1 MRESALAVLLAWI
14 LAAQQGLCGKL
25 EKIAQQ
31 PSNVLVDYYAYRHIS
46 IIHFNVPERTVA
58 VAFKFTAKEEKTG
71 GIGRCTPLN
80 ISLYLKSASLP
91 FVCPD
96 GSKVAAKLIEKKKRR
111 RQYSLEMQSDG
122 EQYIIKI
129 EAPSAGDW
137 YAIAFRSWTD
147 PEDGKIKQQDNEK
160 LLFAGLSAS
169 CETIMDA
176 EMFVEMPATTS
187 LVDSEIEYKVQL
199 DETSDTAIV
208 QYLIPD
214 VGLEE
219 LSLFLKSSCGEDC
232 NIVVYVTAE
241 DNLADGLLNSTA
253 MSLSFK
259 PYVDN
264 FHFVTLR
271 LLSGNAS
278 NVTMQLPMNHQT
290 DIGIDQV
297 TPVVLSRKSFPE
309 FFLFD
314 YEHLLGND
322 TKPQPFNVTAEALS
336 VLSFE
341 IGRVYDVGGT
351 VTLGFKL
358 IDVEEK
364 YKKNIV
370 LVACVSLGYYTNI
383 TSGGGC
389 VRARS
394 LTTADMYVNA
404 TEPAYMHVPFPEA
417 GTWYVS
423 LRVFCPEEEKEG
435 TEEKT
440 LNGANINIST
450 SSCSCSRTCLQGDVV
465 CETCDCLPRCP
476 AVRVESIVSSSPC
489 IEGRCGHRGK
499 CMHYM
504 SGGFVFSAC
513 YCTGGYRGFDC
524 ADNTYVLSTSGI
536 LLQLLAL
543 TFSNFAFLGSIY
555 VAVKREYF
563 TEAVAYVAVMFFS
576 TFYHACEAG
585 EEVYS
590 VCVMR
595 LSVLQFCDFFNA
607 LLAIW
612 VTLVAMA
619 SFGPRLTAFCQVAG
633 AIVLAMGAE
642 MDRTA
647 LWVFLLPAVTGSA
660 LIGLSWGLRCKR
672 KRTIRYPSRPYR
684 TIYFPAGVLLVTLG
698 LVCYAFL
705 QTRRN
710 YYLIHSLWHIC
721 VAIGVILLLPKRKYM
736 K

>member
-1 MRESALAVLLAWI
+1 MCPSVPSQSSSNI
-14 LAAQQGLCGKL
+14 L
-25 EKIAQQ
+25 
-31 PSNVLVDYYAYRHIS
+31 SR
-46 IIHFNVPERTVA
+46 FR
-58 VAFKFTAKEEKTG
+58 FTAKEEKTG

-80 ISLYLKSASLP
+80 VSLHLKSASLP

-96 GSKVAAKLIEKKKRR
+96 GSKVAAKLMEAKKRR
-111 RQYSLEMQSDG
+111 RHYSLEMLSDG
-122 EQYIIKI
+122 EQYMIKI

-147 PEDGKIKQQDNEK
+147 PEDGKIKQQ
-160 LLFAGLSAS
+160 GLSAS
-169 CETIMDA
+169 CETVMDA

-187 LVDSEIEYKVQL
+187 LVDPEVENKVQL
-199 DETSDTAIV
+199 DETFDTAIV
-208 QYLIPD
+208 QYLVPD

-219 LSLFLKSSCGEDC
+219 LSLSLKSSCGEDC
-232 NIVVYVTAE
+232 NIVVHVTAE

-253 MSLSFK
+253 TFLPFK
-259 PYVDN
+259 PYTSN
-264 FHFVTLR
+264 FHYITLR

-278 NVTMQLPMNHQT
+278 NVTIQLPMNRQA
-290 DIGIDQV
+290 DVGIDR
-297 TPVVLSRKSFPE
+297 VVLSRKSFPE

-314 YEHLLGND
+314 YEHLRGND
-322 TKPQPFNVTAEALS
+322 TKPQPFNVTADALS

-358 IDVEEK
+358 VDVDEK
-364 YKKNIV
+364 YKKSIV
-370 LVACVSLGYYTNI
+370 LVACVSLGYYSNI

-389 VRARS
+389 VRAQG
-394 LTTADMYVNA
+394 LTTADVYVNA
-404 TEPAYMHVPFPEA
+404 TEPSYVHVPFPEA
-417 GTWYVS
+417 GIWYVS
-423 LRVFCPEEEKEG
+423 LRVFCPEEQ
-435 TEEKT
+435 EKT
-440 LNGANINIST
+440 IIGGSGINISSINT
-450 SSCSCSRTCLQGDVV
+450 SSTNTNSANTSSTNTNSANTSFCPCSRTCLQGDVA
-465 CETCDCLPRCP
+465 CETCDCLPRCT

-489 IEGRCGHRGK
+489 VEGRCGDHGK

-513 YCTGGYRGFDC
+513 HCTGGYRGFDC

-555 VAVKREYF
+555 VAIRREYF

-585 EEVYS
+585 EEIYS
-590 VCVMR
+590 VCIMR

-660 LIGLSWGLRCKR
+660 LIGLSWGLRCRR

-684 TIYFPAGVLLVTLG
+684 TIYFPAGVLLVSLG
-698 LVCYAFL
+698 LICYAFL

-710 YYLIHSLWHIC
+710 YYLVHSLWHIC

>member
-1 MRESALAVLLAWI
+1 MRESALAVLLAWT

-31 PSNVLVDYYAYRHIS
+31 PSNVLVDYYAYRHVS

-80 ISLYLKSASLP
+80 VSLHLKSASLP

-96 GSKVAAKLIEKKKRR
+96 GSKVAAKLMDAKKRR
-111 RQYSLEMQSDG
+111 RHYSLEMQSNG

-147 PEDGKIKQQDNEK
+147 PEDGKIKQQ
-160 LLFAGLSAS
+160 GLSAS
-169 CETIMDA
+169 CETVMDA
-176 EMFVEMPATTS
+176 EMFVEMPTTTS
-187 LVDSEIEYKVQL
+187 LVDLEVEYKVQL
-199 DETSDTAIV
+199 DEISDTAIV
-208 QYLIPD
+208 QYLVPD

-219 LSLFLKSSCGEDC
+219 LRLSLKSSCEDC
-232 NIVVYVTAE
+232 SIAVHVTAE
-241 DNLADGLLNSTA
+241 DNLADGSLNSTA
-253 MSLSFK
+253 TTLSFK
-259 PYVDN
+259 PYAN
-264 FHFVTLR
+264 AFHYVTLR

-278 NVTMQLPMNHQT
+278 NVTMQLPMSRQT
-290 DIGIDQV
+290 DVGIDQ
-297 TPVVLSRKSFPE
+297 VVLSRKSFPE

-314 YEHLLGND
+314 YEHLRGND
-322 TKPQPFNVTAEALS
+322 TKPQPFNVTADALS

-351 VTLGFKL
+351 ITLGFKL

-364 YKKNIV
+364 YKKSIV
-370 LVACVSLGYYTNI
+370 LVACVSLGYYSNI

-389 VRARS
+389 VRARN
-394 LTTADMYVNA
+394 LTTADVYVNA
-404 TEPAYMHVPFPEA
+404 TEPAYVHVPFPEA

-423 LRVFCPEEEKEG
+423 LRVFCPEEEG
-435 TEEKT
+435 KT
-440 LNGANINIST
+440 INGNISSST
-450 SSCSCSRTCLQGDVV
+450 SSCTCSHVCLQGDVA

-476 AVRVESIVSSSPC
+476 AVRVESVVSSSPC
-489 IEGRCGHRGK
+489 VEGRCGNHGK

-513 YCTGGYRGFDC
+513 HCTGGYRGFDC
-524 ADNTYVLSTSGI
+524 ADNTYVLSSSGI

-543 TFSNFAFLGSIY
+543 TFSNLAFFGSIY
-555 VAVKREYF
+555 VAIRREYF
-563 TEAVAYVAVMFFS
+563 TEAVAYAAVLFFS

-590 VCVMR
+590 VCIMR

-619 SFGPRLTAFCQVAG
+619 SFGPRLTAFCQVTG

-660 LIGLSWGLRCKR
+660 LIGLSWGLRCRR
-672 KRTIRYPSRPYR
+672 KRTLRYPSRPYR

-710 YYLIHSLWHIC
+710 YYLVHSLWHIC
-721 VAIGVILLLPKRKYM
+721 VAIGVILLLPKRKCM

>member
-1 MRESALAVLLAWI
+1 MRENALAILLAWT
-14 LAAQQGLCGKL
+14 LAAQHGLCGKL

-31 PSNVLVDYYAYRHIS
+31 PSNILVDYYAYRHIS

-58 VAFKFTAKEEKTG
+58 VAFKFMAKEEKTG
-71 GIGRCTPLN
+71 GIGKCAPLN
-80 ISLYLKSASLP
+80 VSLHLKSASLP

-96 GSKVAAKLIEKKKRR
+96 GSKVAAKLMEAKRR
-111 RQYSLEMQSDG
+111 RRHYSLEMKSDG
-122 EQYIIKI
+122 NSYMIKI

-147 PEDGKIKQQDNEK
+147 PDSGKIKQQ
-160 LLFAGLSAS
+160 GLSAS
-169 CETIMDA
+169 CETVMDA
-176 EMFVEMPATTS
+176 EMFVEMPAMTS
-187 LVDSEIEYKVQL
+187 LVDPEVEYQVQL
-199 DETSDTAIV
+199 NETSDTAVV
-208 QYLIPD
+208 QYLVPD
-214 VGLEE
+214 VGLAE
-219 LSLFLKSSCGEDC
+219 LILFLNSSCGENC
-232 NIVVYVTAE
+232 NIAVHVTTE
-241 DNLADGLLNSTA
+241 DNLVDGLLNSTA
-253 MSLSFK
+253 TSLSFK
-259 PYVDN
+259 PYAGG
-264 FHFVTLR
+264 FHYVTLR

-278 NVTMQLPMNHQT
+278 NVRMQLSSLV
-290 DIGIDQV
+290 GVGQV
-297 TPVVLSRKSFPE
+297 TSVVLSRKSFPE

-314 YEHLLGND
+314 YEHLRGND
-322 TKPQPFNVTAEALS
+322 TKPQPFNVTSDALS

-358 IDVEEK
+358 VDVEEK
-364 YKKNIV
+364 HKKNIV
-370 LVACVSLGYYTNI
+370 LVACVSLGYYSNI

-389 VRARS
+389 VRAHG
-394 LTTADMYVNA
+394 LTTADVYVNA
-404 TEPAYMHVPFPEA
+404 TEPAFVHVPFPEA

-423 LRVFCPEEEKEG
+423 LRVFCPER
-435 TEEKT
+435 EEKT
-440 LNGANINIST
+440 TSDDSGVNVTGIN
-450 SSCSCSRTCLQGDVV
+450 SCSCGRTCLQGDVA
-465 CETCDCLPRCP
+465 CERCDCLSRCTT
-476 AVRVESIVSSSPC
+476 VRVESIVSSSPC
-489 IEGRCGHRGK
+489 VEGRCGSHGK

-513 YCTGGYRGFDC
+513 HCTGGYRGFDC
-524 ADNTYVLSTSGI
+524 TDNTYVLNTSGI

-543 TFSNFAFLGSIY
+543 TFSNFAFLGSVY
-555 VAVKREYF
+555 VAIRREYF
-563 TEAVAYVAVMFFS
+563 TEAVAYAAVMFFS

-590 VCVMR
+590 VCIMR

-619 SFGPRLTAFCQVAG
+619 SFGPRLTAFCQVTG

-660 LIGLSWGLRCKR
+660 LIGLSWGLRCRR

-684 TIYFPAGVLLVTLG
+684 TIFFPAGVLLVSLG

-710 YYLIHSLWHIC
+710 YYLVHSLWHIC